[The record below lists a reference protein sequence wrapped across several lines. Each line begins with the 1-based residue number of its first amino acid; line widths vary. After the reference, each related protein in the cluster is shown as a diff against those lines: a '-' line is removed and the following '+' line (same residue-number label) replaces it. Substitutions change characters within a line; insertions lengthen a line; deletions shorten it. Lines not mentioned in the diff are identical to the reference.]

1 MNKMNLRLGLIIVV
15 AVVALSLF
23 SSGCKKGGGQAAS
36 GAPGAAGA
44 AGASAA
50 GAPPAKS
57 GKAGSPMNKSG
68 IAYPVEVQ
76 PVEVRSLVYTVVA
89 VGSIEAFEKVQVTAR
104 VAGVVDR
111 VLFAEGNLAKVGQVL
126 VEIEPERYNLAVE
139 AAQAT
144 YAKAQASKA
153 DAEAGLKRREGVV
166 SETPGLIPG
175 EEIETWKTKVLVA
188 ASEVAQA
195 KAALDQAQ
203 LNLRDAYVRAPFSGI
218 LQTRT
223 VQTGQYIQVG
233 TVMATLVRRD
243 PLLLRFKVPERDAAR
258 IVVGRAA
265 NFRIQEVDQEFTSKI
280 DRAANF
286 RIREVDQEFTSK
298 IVHVAES
305 ADESSRMVD
314 LTAEIKDSA
323 NELLRPGSFAEVTVP
338 VSGARE
344 APVVPQTAVRPSER
358 GFLAF
363 VIENDTAAERVLNLG
378 MRTAEGLVEVTSGLK
393 AGEMLVVRGGEA
405 LRNGVLVRIIKAGE
419 TNSGDTKLNS
429 RN

>member
-1 MNKMNLRLGLIIVV
+1 VNKMNLKVGLIFVL
-15 AVVALSLF
+15 ALSLL
-23 SSGCKKGGGQAAS
+23 SAGCKKGGGEAAQGAQAPAKPSGMSGAS
-36 GAPGAAGA
+36 GATGT
-44 AGASAA
+44 

-57 GKAGSPMNKSG
+57 EKPGSPANKMG
-68 IAYPVEVQ
+68 LAYPVEVQ
-76 PVEVRSLVYTVVA
+76 PVEVRSLVYTVAA

-126 VEIEPERYNLAVE
+126 VEIEPERYKLAVE
-139 AAQAT
+139 AAQA
-144 YAKAQASKA
+144 AHEKALASKA
-153 DAEAGLKRREGVV
+153 DAEAGLKRRQTVV

-188 ASEVAQA
+188 ASEVAQT

-203 LNLRDAYVRAPFSGI
+203 LNLRDAYVKAPFNGI

-258 IVVGRAA
+258 IVVGQAA
-265 NFRIQEVDQEFTSKI
+265 NFM
-280 DRAANF
+280 
-286 RIREVDQEFTSK
+286 IREINQQFTSK

-314 LTAEIKDSA
+314 ITAEIKDSS
-323 NELLRPGSFAEVTVP
+323 NEILRPGSFAEITVP
-338 VSGARE
+338 VSGVRE
-344 APVVPQTAVRPSER
+344 APVVPGTAVRPSER
-358 GFLAF
+358 GFLAY
-363 VIENDTAAERVLNLG
+363 VVENDAAVERVVTLG

-393 AGEMLVVRGGEA
+393 TGEKLVIRGGEA
-405 LRNGVLVRIIKAGE
+405 LRDGVPVRIVQPGE
-419 TNSGDTKLNS
+419 KEVEAPSEKPTK
-429 RN
+429 

>member
-1 MNKMNLRLGLIIVV
+1 MNKKNLRLGLTALAAV
-15 AVVALSLF
+15 AALSVF
-23 SSGCKKGGGQAAS
+23 STGCKKGGEQAA
-36 GAPGAAGA
+36 PGAGA
-44 AGASAA
+44 AGTS
-50 GAPPAKS
+50 GAPPANAKS
-57 GKAGSPMNKSG
+57 GKTGAPMNKAG

-76 PVEVRSLVYTVVA
+76 PVEVRSMVYTVAA

-111 VLFAEGNLAKVGQVL
+111 VLFAEGNVAKVGQIL
-126 VEIEPERYNLAVE
+126 VEIEPERYKLAVE
-139 AAQAT
+139 SAQA
-144 YAKAQASKA
+144 YHQKALASKA
-153 DAEAGLKRREGVV
+153 DAEAGLKRRETVV

-188 ASEVAQA
+188 ASEVAQT
-195 KAALDQAQ
+195 KAALNQAE
-203 LNLRDAYVRAPFSGI
+203 LNLRDAYVKAPFNGI

-258 IVVGRAA
+258 ITVGKPA
-265 NFRIQEVDQEFTSKI
+265 D
-280 DRAANF
+280 F

-314 LTAEIKDSA
+314 ITAEIKDSG
-323 NELLRPGSFAEVTVP
+323 NEMLRPGSFAEITVP

-363 VIENDTAAERVLNLG
+363 IVENDAAVERVLNLG

-405 LRNGVLVRIIKAGE
+405 LRNGVPVRMIKPGE
-419 TNSGDTKLNS
+419 KQVEGPGEKPIEKKTP
-429 RN
+429 

>member
-1 MNKMNLRLGLIIVV
+1 VKNVSKKNLRWGLIVVVGIVGI
-15 AVVALSLF
+15 VALGVF
-23 SSGCKKGGGQAAS
+23 STGCKKGGGEAA
-36 GAPGAAGA
+36 GGAGA
-44 AGASAA
+44 AGAS
-50 GAPPAKS
+50 GNPPAKS
-57 GKAGSPMNKSG
+57 EKGGAGAPANKAG

-76 PVEVRSLVYTVVA
+76 AVEVRSMVYSVAA

-111 VLFAEGNLAKVGQVL
+111 VLFAEGNFAKVGQVL
-126 VEIEPERYNLAVE
+126 VEIEPERYKLAVE
-139 AAQAT
+139 AAQA
-144 YAKAQASKA
+144 AHEKALASKA
-153 DAEAGLKRREGVV
+153 DAEAGLKRRETVV

-188 ASEVAQA
+188 ASEVAQT

-203 LNLRDAYVRAPFSGI
+203 LNLRDAYVKAPFNGI

-258 IVVGRAA
+258 IAVG
-265 NFRIQEVDQEFTSKI
+265 
-280 DRAANF
+280 RAANF
-286 RIREVDQEFTSK
+286 RIREVEQEFTSK

-314 LTAEIKDSA
+314 ITAEIKESG
-323 NELLRPGSFAEVTVP
+323 NEMLRPGSFAEITVP

-363 VIENDTAAERVLNLG
+363 VVENDMAVERVLNLG
-378 MRTAEGLVEVTSGLK
+378 MRTAEGLVEVTSGLT
-393 AGEMLVVRGGEA
+393 AGEILVVRGNEA
-405 LRNGVLVRIIKAGE
+405 LREGVRVRIIQPGE
-419 TNSGDTKLNS
+419 RQAEAAKVKPAEKW
-429 RN
+429 

>member
-1 MNKMNLRLGLIIVV
+1 VNKMNLRLGLIIVV

-44 AGASAA
+44 SRPSAA

-57 GKAGSPMNKSG
+57 GKAGSPMDKSG

-265 NFRIQEVDQEFTSKI
+265 NFRI
-280 DRAANF
+280 
-286 RIREVDQEFTSK
+286 REVDQEFTSK

-405 LRNGVLVRIIKAGE
+405 LRNGVLVRMIKPGE
-419 TNSGDTKLNS
+419 KQVEGPGEKPIEKKAP
-429 RN
+429 

>member
-1 MNKMNLRLGLIIVV
+1 MNKKNVRLWLIVIVALGL
-15 AVVALSLF
+15 F
-23 SSGCKKGGGQAAS
+23 STHCKKGGS
-36 GAPGAAGA
+36 E
-44 AGASAA
+44 AA
-50 GAPPAKS
+50 GAPPAKA
-57 GKAGSPMNKSG
+57 GKPGATMDKSR
-68 IAYPVEVQ
+68 ISYPVEVQ
-76 PVEVRSLVYTVVA
+76 PVEIRSLVYTVSA

-111 VLFAEGNLAKVGQVL
+111 VLFAEGNLANVGQVL
-126 VEIEPERYNLAVE
+126 VEIEPERYKLAVE
-139 AAQAT
+139 SAQA
-144 YAKAQASKA
+144 YYQKALASKA

-188 ASEVAQA
+188 ASEVAQT

-203 LNLRDAYVRAPFSGI
+203 LNLRDAYVKAPFNGI

-223 VQTGQYIQVG
+223 VQTGQYIEVG

-258 IVVGRAA
+258 IMVG
-265 NFRIQEVDQEFTSKI
+265 
-280 DRAANF
+280 RAANF

-314 LTAEIKDSA
+314 ITAEIKDSS
-323 NELLRPGSFAEVTVP
+323 NEILRPGSFAEITVP

-358 GFLAF
+358 GFLAYI
-363 VIENDTAAERVLNLG
+363 VENDAAAERVVNLG

-393 AGEMLVVRGGEA
+393 AGELLVVRGGEA
-405 LRNGVLVRIIKAGE
+405 LRNGVPVRVIKTGEKLVEAPGEKPIEKKAP
-419 TNSGDTKLNS
+419 
-429 RN
+429 

>member
-1 MNKMNLRLGLIIVV
+1 MNNMNKKNLLMMLIIVG
-15 AVVALSLF
+15 ALSLF
-23 SSGCKKGGGQAAS
+23 SVGCNKGGGEAAK
-36 GAPGAAGA
+36 GGPGAAGT
-44 AGASAA
+44 AGAQPAKA
-50 GAPPAKS
+50 GKPGREEKGGAPSDKS
-57 GKAGSPMNKSG
+57 R

-76 PVEVRSLVYTVVA
+76 PVEVRSMVYTVAA

-111 VLFAEGNLAKVGQVL
+111 VLFAEGNVAKVGQIL
-126 VEIEPERYNLAVE
+126 VEIEPERYKLAVE
-139 AAQAT
+139 SAQA
-144 YAKAQASKA
+144 YYQKALASKA
-153 DAEAGLKRREGVV
+153 DAEAGLKRRETVV

-188 ASEVAQA
+188 ASEVAQT
-195 KAALDQAQ
+195 KAALNQAE
-203 LNLRDAYVRAPFSGI
+203 LNLRDAYVKAPFNGI

-258 IVVGRAA
+258 ITVGKPA
-265 NFRIQEVDQEFTSKI
+265 D
-280 DRAANF
+280 F
-286 RIREVDQEFTSK
+286 RIREVDQDFTSK

-314 LTAEIKDSA
+314 ITAEIKDSG
-323 NELLRPGSFAEVTVP
+323 NEMLRPGSFAEITVP

-393 AGEMLVVRGGEA
+393 AGEMLVVRGSEA
-405 LRNGVLVRIIKAGE
+405 LRNGVPVRMIKPGE
-419 TNSGDTKLNS
+419 KQVEGPGEKPIEKKTP
-429 RN
+429 

>member
-1 MNKMNLRLGLIIVV
+1 MNKMNLRLGLIVV
-15 AVVALSLF
+15 LTLSLF
-23 SSGCKKGGGQAAS
+23 SAGCKKSGGEAAS
-36 GAPGAAGA
+36 GAP
-44 AGASAA
+44 SAN
-50 GAPPAKS
+50 S
-57 GKAGSPMNKSG
+57 EKAGSPANKAG

-76 PVEVRSLVYTVVA
+76 PVEIRSLVYTVAA

-111 VLFAEGNLAKVGQVL
+111 VLFAEGNVAKVGQIL
-126 VEIEPERYNLAVE
+126 VEIEPERYKLAVE
-139 AAQAT
+139 AAQAA

-153 DAEAGLKRREGVV
+153 DAEAGLKRRETVIT
-166 SETPGLIPG
+166 ETPGLIPG

-188 ASEVAQA
+188 ASEVAQT
-195 KAALDQAQ
+195 KAALDQAE
-203 LNLRDAYVRAPFSGI
+203 LNLRDAYVKAPFSGI

-258 IVVGRAA
+258 ISVGQAA
-265 NFRIQEVDQEFTSKI
+265 NF
-280 DRAANF
+280 A
-286 RIREVDQEFTSK
+286 IREVNQDFTSK

-314 LTAEIKDSA
+314 ITAEIKDSS
-323 NELLRPGSFAEVTVP
+323 NEILRPGSFAEITVP

-358 GFLAF
+358 GFLAY
-363 VIENDTAAERVLNLG
+363 VVEKDVATERVVTLG

-393 AGEMLVVRGGEA
+393 TGDLLVVRGGEA
-405 LRNGVLVRIIKAGE
+405 LRNGVPVRMIKPGE
-419 TNSGDTKLNS
+419 KQVEGPREKPTENKPEQKPAAAEKKAP
-429 RN
+429 

>member
-1 MNKMNLRLGLIIVV
+1 M
-15 AVVALSLF
+15 
-23 SSGCKKGGGQAAS
+23 
-36 GAPGAAGA
+36 
-44 AGASAA
+44 
-50 GAPPAKS
+50 
-57 GKAGSPMNKSG
+57 
-68 IAYPVEVQ
+68 
-76 PVEVRSLVYTVVA
+76 
-89 VGSIEAFEKVQVTAR
+89 
-104 VAGVVDR
+104 
-111 VLFAEGNLAKVGQVL
+111 
-126 VEIEPERYNLAVE
+126 
-139 AAQAT
+139 
-144 YAKAQASKA
+144 
-153 DAEAGLKRREGVV
+153 
-166 SETPGLIPG
+166 
-175 EEIETWKTKVLVA
+175 A

-223 VQTGQYIQVG
+223 VQTGQYMQVG

-258 IVVGRAA
+258 IDVG
-265 NFRIQEVDQEFTSKI
+265 
-280 DRAANF
+280 RAANF

-314 LTAEIKDSA
+314 ITAEIKESS
-323 NELLRPGSFAEVTVP
+323 NEILRPGSFAEITVP

-363 VIENDTAAERVLNLG
+363 VVENDTAAERVLNLG

-405 LRNGVLVRIIKAGE
+405 LRNGVPVRMIKPGE
-419 TNSGDTKLNS
+419 KQVEGPSEKPVEKKAPN
-429 RN
+429 

>member
-1 MNKMNLRLGLIIVV
+1 VNKANKKKLQLGLIVVV

-23 SSGCKKGGGQAAS
+23 STCCKKS
-36 GAPGAAGA
+36 G
-44 AGASAA
+44 SEAA
-50 GAPPAKS
+50 GAPAA
-57 GKAGSPMNKSG
+57 KAGAPMDKMR

-126 VEIEPERYNLAVE
+126 VEIEPERYKLAVE

-144 YAKAQASKA
+144 HQKALASKA
-153 DAEAGLKRREGVV
+153 DAEAGLKRRETVV

-188 ASEVAQA
+188 ASEVAQT

-203 LNLRDAYVRAPFSGI
+203 LNLRDAYVKAPFNGI

-223 VQTGQYIQVG
+223 VQTGEYIQVG

-243 PLLLRFKVPERDAAR
+243 PLLLRFKAPERDAAR
-258 IVVGRAA
+258 IVVG
-265 NFRIQEVDQEFTSKI
+265 
-280 DRAANF
+280 RAANF

-314 LTAEIKDSA
+314 ITAEIKDSS
-323 NELLRPGSFAEVTVP
+323 NEILRPGSFAEITVP

-363 VIENDTAAERVLNLG
+363 VVENDTAGERVVTLG

-393 AGEMLVVRGGEA
+393 AGELLVVRGGEA
-405 LRNGVLVRIIKAGE
+405 LRDGVPIRIIKPGE
-419 TNSGDTKLNS
+419 KQVEAPSQKPAEK
-429 RN
+429 

>member
-1 MNKMNLRLGLIIVV
+1 VNKKSLKLGL
-15 AVVALSLF
+15 AVILTFGLISPA
-23 SSGCKKGGGQAAS
+23 CKKGGGET
-36 GAPGAAGA
+36 AAG
-44 AGASAA
+44 GP
-50 GAPPAKS
+50 GAPPAKANS
-57 GKAGSPMNKSG
+57 KRAGEGTPLNKAR

-76 PVEVRSLVYTVVA
+76 PVEVRSMVYTVAA

-111 VLFAEGNLAKVGQVL
+111 VLFAEGNVAKVGQTL
-126 VEIEPERYNLAVE
+126 VEIEPERYKLAVE
-139 AAQAT
+139 AAQA
-144 YAKAQASKA
+144 AHQKALASKA
-153 DAEAGLKRREGVV
+153 DAEAGLKRRETVV
-166 SETPGLIPG
+166 TETPGLIPG

-188 ASEVAQA
+188 ASEVAQTR
-195 KAALDQAQ
+195 AAFDQAE
-203 LNLRDAYVRAPFSGI
+203 LNLRDAYVKAPFGGI

-258 IVVGRAA
+258 ISVGKAA
-265 NFRIQEVDQEFTSKI
+265 NFRV
-280 DRAANF
+280 
-286 RIREVDQEFTSK
+286 REVDREFASK

-314 LTAEIKDSA
+314 ITAEIKDSS
-323 NELLRPGSFAEVTVP
+323 NEILRPGSFAEITVP

-363 VIENDTAAERVLNLG
+363 IIENDAASERVVTLG

-393 AGEMLVVRGGEA
+393 AGEMLVVRGSEA
-405 LRNGVLVRIIKAGE
+405 LRNGVPVRMIKPGE
-419 TNSGDTKLNS
+419 KQVEAPAEKPTK
-429 RN
+429 

>member
-1 MNKMNLRLGLIIVV
+1 VNKVNKKNLRLGLIVV
-15 AVVALSLF
+15 LALSLF
-23 SSGCKKGGGQAAS
+23 SIHCKKGGGE
-36 GAPGAAGA
+36 AAG
-44 AGASAA
+44 
-50 GAPPAKS
+50 GAPPAKT
-57 GKAGSPMNKSG
+57 GKAGAPMDKSR
-68 IAYPVEVQ
+68 ISYPVEVQ
-76 PVEVRSLVYTVVA
+76 PVEIRSLVYTVSA

-126 VEIEPERYNLAVE
+126 VEIEPERYKLAVE

-144 YAKAQASKA
+144 YEKALASKA
-153 DAEAGLKRREGVV
+153 DAEAGLKRRESVV

-188 ASEVAQA
+188 ASEVAQT

-265 NFRIQEVDQEFTSKI
+265 NFRI
-280 DRAANF
+280 
-286 RIREVDQEFTSK
+286 REVDQEFTSK

-314 LTAEIKDSA
+314 ITAEIKDSS
-323 NELLRPGSFAEVTVP
+323 NEILRPGSFAEITVP
-338 VSGARE
+338 VSGARQ

-363 VIENDTAAERVLNLG
+363 VVENDAAVERVLNLG

-405 LRNGVLVRIIKAGE
+405 LRNGVPVRMIKPGE
-419 TNSGDTKLNS
+419 KQVEGPSEKPVEKKAP
-429 RN
+429 

>member
-1 MNKMNLRLGLIIVV
+1 MNKKNLRLSLIVI
-15 AVVALSLF
+15 VALSFF
-23 SSGCKKGGGQAAS
+23 SAHCKKGGGA
-36 GAPGAAGA
+36 
-44 AGASAA
+44 AA
-50 GAPPAKS
+50 GAPPAKA
-57 GKAGSPMNKSG
+57 GKAGAPMDKSR

-76 PVEVRSLVYTVVA
+76 PVEIRSLVFTVSA

-111 VLFAEGNLAKVGQVL
+111 VLFAEGNLAEVGQVL
-126 VEIEPERYNLAVE
+126 VEIEPERYKLAVE
-139 AAQAT
+139 SAQA
-144 YAKAQASKA
+144 YYQKALASKA

-166 SETPGLIPG
+166 NETPGLIPG

-188 ASEVAQA
+188 ASEVAQN

-258 IVVGRAA
+258 IVVG
-265 NFRIQEVDQEFTSKI
+265 Q
-280 DRAANF
+280 AANF

-305 ADESSRMVD
+305 ADESSRMVNV
-314 LTAEIKDSA
+314 TAEIKGSS
-323 NELLRPGSFAEVTVP
+323 NELLRPGSFAEITVP

-363 VIENDTAAERVLNLG
+363 VVENDAAVERVLNLG

-405 LRNGVLVRIIKAGE
+405 LRNGVPVRMIKPGE
-419 TNSGDTKLNS
+419 KQVEGPSAKPTEKTNSGDTKLNS

>member
-1 MNKMNLRLGLIIVV
+1 MNNVNKKNLRLGLIV
-15 AVVALSLF
+15 VVALSLF
-23 SSGCKKGGGQAAS
+23 SIHCKKSGGEAA
-36 GAPGAAGA
+36 AGAAGA
-44 AGASAA
+44 AGAPPAKAGKA
-50 GAPPAKS
+50 GAPMDKS
-57 GKAGSPMNKSG
+57 RIS
-68 IAYPVEVQ
+68 YPVEVQ
-76 PVEVRSLVYTVVA
+76 PVEIRSLVYTVAA

-126 VEIEPERYNLAVE
+126 VEIEPERYKLAVE
-139 AAQAT
+139 SAQA
-144 YAKAQASKA
+144 YYQKALASKA

-166 SETPGLIPG
+166 NETPGLIPG

-188 ASEVAQA
+188 ASEVAQN

-223 VQTGQYIQVG
+223 VQTGQYIEVG

-258 IVVGRAA
+258 IMVGKAA
-265 NFRIQEVDQEFTSKI
+265 D
-280 DRAANF
+280 F

-305 ADESSRMVD
+305 ADESSRMVNI
-314 LTAEIKDSA
+314 TAEIKDSS
-323 NELLRPGSFAEVTVP
+323 NELLRPGSFAEITVP
-338 VSGARE
+338 VSGSRE

-363 VIENDTAAERVLNLG
+363 VVENDAAVERVLNLG

-405 LRNGVLVRIIKAGE
+405 LRNGVPVRMIKPGEKLVEAPGE
-419 TNSGDTKLNS
+419 K
-429 RN
+429 R

>member
-1 MNKMNLRLGLIIVV
+1 VRNVNNKKKMKMRLGSVVVVMV
-15 AVVALSLF
+15 AVVAVMALILASV
-23 SSGCKKGGGQAAS
+23 GCKKGDGEAANAS
-36 GAPGAAGA
+36 GPGNPGVKSGNPDRGEKGGAGT
-44 AGASAA
+44 
-50 GAPPAKS
+50 PS
-57 GKAGSPMNKSG
+57 GKAT

-76 PVEVRSLVYTVVA
+76 PVEVRSLVYSVAA

-111 VLFAEGNLAKVGQVL
+111 VLFAEGNFAKVGQVL
-126 VEIEPERYNLAVE
+126 VEIEPERYKLAVE
-139 AAQAT
+139 AAQAA
-144 YAKAQASKA
+144 YDKALASKA
-153 DAEAGLKRREGVV
+153 DAEAGLKRRQTVV

-188 ASEVAQA
+188 ASEVAQT

-243 PLLLRFKVPERDAAR
+243 PLLLRFRVPERDAAR
-258 IVVGRAA
+258 IAVGNAA
-265 NFRIQEVDQEFTSKI
+265 NFK
-280 DRAANF
+280 
-286 RIREVDQEFTSK
+286 IREVEREFTSK

-305 ADESSRMVD
+305 ADESTRMVD
-314 LTAEIKDSA
+314 ITAEIRDSS
-323 NELLRPGSFAEVTVP
+323 NEMLRPGSFAEITVP

-358 GFLAF
+358 GFLAY
-363 VIENDTAAERVLNLG
+363 VVEDNMAVEHVVTLG

-393 AGEMLVVRGGEA
+393 PGEMLVVRGGEA
-405 LRNGVLVRIIKAGE
+405 LRNGVPIRIIQPGE
-419 TNSGDTKLNS
+419 RQVEAPIKKPAEK
-429 RN
+429 

>member
-1 MNKMNLRLGLIIVV
+1 MKPGWVVVLALGLLL
-15 AVVALSLF
+15 A
-23 SSGCKKGGGQAAS
+23 GCKKGGGEAE
-36 GAPGAAGA
+36 
-44 AGASAA
+44 A
-50 GAPPAKS
+50 GAPLE
-57 GKAGSPMNKSG
+57 KSG

-76 PVEVRSLVYTVVA
+76 PVEVRSMVYTVAA
-89 VGSIEAFEKVQVTAR
+89 VGSVEAFEKVQVTAR

-111 VLFAEGNLAKVGQVL
+111 VLFAEGNFAKVGQVL
-126 VEIEPERYNLAVE
+126 VEIEPERYRLAVE
-139 AAQAT
+139 AAQAA
-144 YAKAQASKA
+144 YDKALASKA
-153 DAEAGLKRREGVV
+153 DAEAGLKRRETVV

-188 ASEVAQA
+188 VSEVAQT
-195 KAALDQAQ
+195 KAALDQAK
-203 LNLRDAYVRAPFSGI
+203 LNLRDAYVRAPFSGV

-258 IVVGRAA
+258 IAVG
-265 NFRIQEVDQEFTSKI
+265 QD
-280 DRAANF
+280 ANF
-286 RIREVDQEFTSK
+286 RIREVENEFVSK
-298 IVHVAES
+298 VVHVAES

-314 LTAEIKDSA
+314 ITAEIADSS
-323 NELLRPGSFAEVTVP
+323 NETLRPGSFAEITVP

-363 VIENDTAAERVLNLG
+363 VVENGAAVERIVTLG

-393 AGEMLVVRGGEA
+393 AGEVLVVRGGEA
-405 LRNGVLVRIIKAGE
+405 LRNEVAVRIIKPGEEQGEVPSKKPAG
-419 TNSGDTKLNS
+419 
-429 RN
+429 

>member
-1 MNKMNLRLGLIIVV
+1 VNNVNKKNLRLGLIV
-15 AVVALSLF
+15 VVALSLF
-23 SSGCKKGGGQAAS
+23 SIHCKKSGGEAA
-36 GAPGAAGA
+36 AGAAGA
-44 AGASAA
+44 AGAPPAKAGKA
-50 GAPPAKS
+50 GAPMDKS
-57 GKAGSPMNKSG
+57 RIS
-68 IAYPVEVQ
+68 YPVEVQ
-76 PVEVRSLVYTVVA
+76 PVEIRSLVYTVAA

-126 VEIEPERYNLAVE
+126 VEIEPERYKLAVE
-139 AAQAT
+139 SAQA
-144 YAKAQASKA
+144 YYQKALASKA

-166 SETPGLIPG
+166 NETPGLIPG

-188 ASEVAQA
+188 ASEVAQN

-223 VQTGQYIQVG
+223 VQTGQYIEVG

-258 IVVGRAA
+258 IMVGKAA
-265 NFRIQEVDQEFTSKI
+265 D
-280 DRAANF
+280 F

-305 ADESSRMVD
+305 ADESSRMVNI
-314 LTAEIKDSA
+314 TAEIKDSS
-323 NELLRPGSFAEVTVP
+323 NELLRPGSFAEITVP
-338 VSGARE
+338 VSGSRE

-363 VIENDTAAERVLNLG
+363 VVENDAAVERVLNLG

-405 LRNGVLVRIIKAGE
+405 LRNGVPVRMIKPGEKLVEAPGE
-419 TNSGDTKLNS
+419 K
-429 RN
+429 R

>member
-1 MNKMNLRLGLIIVV
+1 VNKKSLKLGL
-15 AVVALSLF
+15 AVILTFGLISPA
-23 SSGCKKGGGQAAS
+23 CKKGGGET
-36 GAPGAAGA
+36 AAG
-44 AGASAA
+44 GP
-50 GAPPAKS
+50 GAPPAKANS
-57 GKAGSPMNKSG
+57 KRAGEGTPLNKAR

-76 PVEVRSLVYTVVA
+76 PVEVRSMVYTVAA

-111 VLFAEGNLAKVGQVL
+111 VLFAEGNVAKVGQTL
-126 VEIEPERYNLAVE
+126 VEIEPERYKLAVE
-139 AAQAT
+139 AAQA
-144 YAKAQASKA
+144 AHQKALASKA
-153 DAEAGLKRREGVV
+153 DAEAGLKRRETVV
-166 SETPGLIPG
+166 TETPGLIPG

-188 ASEVAQA
+188 ASEVAQTR
-195 KAALDQAQ
+195 AAFDQAE
-203 LNLRDAYVRAPFSGI
+203 LNLRDAYVKAPFSGI

-258 IVVGRAA
+258 ISVGKAA
-265 NFRIQEVDQEFTSKI
+265 NFRV
-280 DRAANF
+280 
-286 RIREVDQEFTSK
+286 REVDREFASK

-314 LTAEIKDSA
+314 ITAEIKDSS
-323 NELLRPGSFAEVTVP
+323 NEILRPGSFAEITVP

-363 VIENDTAAERVLNLG
+363 IIENDAASERVVTLG

-393 AGEMLVVRGGEA
+393 AGEMLVVRGSEA
-405 LRNGVLVRIIKAGE
+405 LRNGVPVRMIKPGE
-419 TNSGDTKLNS
+419 KQVEAPAEKPTK
-429 RN
+429 